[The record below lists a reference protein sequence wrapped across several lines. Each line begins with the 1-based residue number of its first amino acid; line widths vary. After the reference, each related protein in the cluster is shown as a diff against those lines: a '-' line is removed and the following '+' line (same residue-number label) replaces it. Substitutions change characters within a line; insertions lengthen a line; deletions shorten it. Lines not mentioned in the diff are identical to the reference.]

1 MKQRIQ
7 KNIALCVLA
16 LIMLIQCIPLTAIA
30 DTGDTINGLIEFT
43 IEDGSGI
50 PGETVE
56 IKISVSGSTEIEGL
70 LLHDITYDET
80 ALEFIGF
87 KQYGDLINNS
97 LAKDNSVSDKKI
109 NLGYSASKTRLNMV
123 SILSNFLLHRL
134 LIKEMKLKVR

>member
-56 IKISVSGSTEIEGL
+56 IKISVSGRRC
-70 LLHDITYDET
+70 H
-80 ALEFIGF
+80 
-87 KQYGDLINNS
+87 
-97 LAKDNSVSDKKI
+97 AK
-109 NLGYSASKTRLNMV
+109 T
-123 SILSNFLLHRL
+123 
-134 LIKEMKLKVR
+134 

>member
-1 MKQRIQ
+1 MKQQIQ

-16 LIMLIQCIPLTAIA
+16 LIMLIQRIPLNAIA

-43 IEDGSGI
+43 IEDVSGK

-56 IKISVSGSTEIEGL
+56 IKISVSGNIEISGL

-87 KQYGDLINNS
+87 KQ
-97 LAKDNSVSDKKI
+97 
-109 NLGYSASKTRLNMV
+109 
-123 SILSNFLLHRL
+123 
-134 LIKEMKLKVR
+134 